1 MFLIDFISEKVETIF
16 YSYLLKGGSSVANI
30 FFNEEKQPKQKA
42 INEMLVHIG
51 NYFDGRFEVLAAG
64 DDGGSML
71 EVQVEVD
78 DVSQTIE
85 AQHATFPFFDVWP
98 KWMGWR
104 VVVCKVPPGYI
115 DAITNGAEL
124 DDY

>member
-1 MFLIDFISEKVETIF
+1 MFLYEYLYEKAEAFF
-16 YSYLLKGGSSVANI
+16 YCYILEGENVMANI
-30 FFNEEKQPKQKA
+30 FFNDEKKPKQQA
-42 INEMLVHIG
+42 VNEMLVHIG
-51 NYFDGRFEVLAAG
+51 NYFDGRFEVIAVS
-64 DDGGSML
+64 DDGGTLL

-85 AQHATFPFFDVWP
+85 SQHDNFPFFDVWP

-104 VVVCKVPPGYI
+104 VVVCKVPSGYI
-115 DAITNGAEL
+115 DTITNGVDL

>member
-1 MFLIDFISEKVETIF
+1 MFLFDFISEKVETFF
-16 YSYLLKGGSSVANI
+16 YSYLLKGESTMANI

-51 NYFDGRFEVLAAG
+51 NYFDGRFEVISAG
-64 DDGGSML
+64 DDGGSLL

-85 AQHATFPFFDVWP
+85 SQHATFPFFDVWP

-115 DAITNGAEL
+115 DAITNGVEL

>member
-1 MFLIDFISEKVETIF
+1 MIFMVHFFEKVKRVLD
-16 YSYLLKGGSSVANI
+16 SYLLMEVNPVANI
-30 FFNEEKQPKQKA
+30 FFNEEKTPKQEA
-42 INEMLVHIG
+42 INQMLVHIG
-51 NYFDGRFEVLAAG
+51 NYFDGRFEVIAAG
-64 DDGGSML
+64 DDGGSLL

-78 DVSQTIE
+78 DVNKTVESQHE
-85 AQHATFPFFDVWP
+85 TFPFFDVWP

-115 DAITNGAEL
+115 DAITNGVEL